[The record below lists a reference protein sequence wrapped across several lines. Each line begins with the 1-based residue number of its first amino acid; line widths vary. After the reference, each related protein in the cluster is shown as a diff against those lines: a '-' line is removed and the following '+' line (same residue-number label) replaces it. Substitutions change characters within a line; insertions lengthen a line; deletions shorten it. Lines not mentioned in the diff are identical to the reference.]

1 MLYDYKCGKCE
12 YFMEDVYQSM
22 SDKPLVKCPQCGK
35 KSLERVLYG
44 GQYSYV
50 KGGSPQ
56 SLHQLAERRYEEGND
71 TLPDGRKITKVE
83 WNKTDMVEAQER
95 RIHEKKE
102 RKQEAAK
109 KEAQRKKINSMT
121 KEQKINYIKNGD

>member
-1 MLYDYKCGKCE
+1 MLYDYKCQKCD

-22 SDKPLVKCPQCGK
+22 NDDPLIKCPECGK
-35 KSLERVLYG
+35 KALERVLYG

-50 KGGSPQ
+50 KGGPPRT
-56 SLHQLAERRYEEGND
+56 LGQLAERNYEEGND

-83 WNKTDMVEAQER
+83 WNKTDMREAQER
-95 RIHEKKE
+95 RIYEKKE
-102 RKQEAAK
+102 RKKEADK
-109 KEAQRKKINSMT
+109 KEAKRKKINSMT